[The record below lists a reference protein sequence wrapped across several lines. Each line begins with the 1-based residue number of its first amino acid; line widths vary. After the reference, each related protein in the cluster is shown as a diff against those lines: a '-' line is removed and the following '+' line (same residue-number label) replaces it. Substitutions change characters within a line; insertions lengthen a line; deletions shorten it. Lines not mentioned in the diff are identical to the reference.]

1 MLPAFEH
8 RSLMSTTPTA
18 CAPADTAFSGQSG
31 PATHHMPEEILSHPR
46 FATAR
51 DAYIEG
57 LFGLY
62 DNNHFMNRLLI
73 EATRSIVFF
82 TALVLWA
89 DYEPQER
96 ATWPTLGLL
105 KQRVAPYGLSTGRR
119 IEALISRFV
128 DAGYLT
134 LSVPAT
140 DRRLRIITPTD
151 KMMEH
156 DLEWLAVHY
165 RPLQILF
172 PETGY
177 HQPMQ
182 RDPVF
187 QRNLRRIAKQF
198 ATYAAQLMA
207 NNPDVMFF
215 LQRDAGTMILLKL
228 LSLGNADGAARVS
241 LGDLADRF
249 GISRTHVRKT
259 ILEAENRSLLQYSAT
274 MITLAPGLVAAYDR
288 FVADTMSGHD
298 AMFKMA
304 MS

>member
-1 MLPAFEH
+1 
-8 RSLMSTTPTA
+8 
-18 CAPADTAFSGQSG
+18 
-31 PATHHMPEEILSHPR
+31 
-46 FATAR
+46 
-51 DAYIEG
+51 
-57 LFGLY
+57 
-62 DNNHFMNRLLI
+62 
-73 EATRSIVFF
+73 
-82 TALVLWA
+82 
-89 DYEPQER
+89 
-96 ATWPTLGLL
+96 LL

-140 DRRLRIITPTD
+140 DRRLRIITPTE
-151 KMMEH
+151 KMIDH

-165 RPLQILF
+165 RPLHILF

-177 HQPMQ
+177 YPPMQ
-182 RDPVF
+182 RDPAF
-187 QRNLRRIAKQF
+187 QRNLRRISGKFTA
-198 ATYAAQLMA
+198 YAAELMA

-215 LQRDAGTMILLKL
+215 MQRDAGTMILLKL
-228 LSLGNADGAARVS
+228 ISLGNADGAARVS
-241 LGDLADRF
+241 LSDLADRF

-259 ILEAENRSLLQYSAT
+259 ILEAENRSLLRYSAT